1 MQPNSL
7 PVPRGAQP
15 VGHRSAGAAASPIE
29 YARLLLKEG
38 RRRIVPLSLIF
49 AAIAALTYV
58 AGMFVVGSSYQVSVT
73 ILAQES
79 DIIRPLLEG
88 RAVPTGV
95 TDRVGMARQIIYS
108 RKILSEIIETGGWT
122 EDGQLSPI
130 QQDRLME
137 EIRGRTLVTSPR
149 ADIVQITYQDT
160 DPERAYTVT
169 EAMGSLFIRE
179 TLATKERESREAYEF
194 IDEQVREY
202 HQKLIDAENNLQQYR
217 SQNADAQ
224 PGSATDVNTRISALR
239 TQVEQARMSLLE
251 QEARA
256 ASIASQLSGEAAV
269 TSVQTRETGYRA
281 RLIEL
286 QAELDRLLLAFTDR
300 HPDVVRTRHQMEDIQ
315 RQLDDERRR
324 AASGQ
329 STASVDS
336 RANPLYEELRS
347 QLAQTQRDVVAIRSR
362 MGVAEGLLHGELDRS
377 RRIVASES
385 ALAELTRDY
394 EVNREIYQDL
404 LRRRENARV
413 SMGLDQQ
420 NRGLTLRVQ
429 DPATMPLLP
438 SGPRFMH
445 VAGAGLM
452 AAIAIP
458 TGLLW
463 LLVRYDPRVR
473 SPQQIETM
481 SRYPLLASIPTYPSR
496 RERRRQYLQFGV
508 GAMVVAA
515 IILLYVLTYVFKM
528 SSHG

>member
-1 MQPNSL
+1 MQSNSL
-7 PVPRGAQP
+7 PVPRGRP
-15 VGHRSAGAAASPIE
+15 VGQGSASAATSPVE

-38 RRRIVPLSLIF
+38 RRRLIPLSLIF
-49 AAIAALTYV
+49 AAIAALTYL
-58 AGMFVVGSSYQVSVT
+58 AGMLVVGGSYQVSVT

-108 RKILSEIIETGGWT
+108 RKILSEIIEIGGWT
-122 EDGQLSPI
+122 ADGELTPI

-137 EIRGRTLVTSPR
+137 EIQGRTQVTSPR
-149 ADIVQITYQDT
+149 ADLVQITYQDS
-160 DPERAYTVT
+160 DPKRAYTVT
-169 EAMGSLFIRE
+169 DAMGSLFIRE

-194 IDEQVREY
+194 IDQQVQGY
-202 HQKLIDAENNLQQYR
+202 HQKLIEAENNLQQYR
-217 SQNADAQ
+217 SNNADAQ
-224 PGSATDVNTRISALR
+224 PGSAADVNSRISALR
-239 TQVEQARMSLLE
+239 SQVEQTRMSLLE

-256 ASIASQLSGEAAV
+256 SSIASQLSGEAAV
-269 TSVQTRETGYRA
+269 TSVHTRETGYRT

-286 QAELDRLLLAFTDR
+286 QAELDRLLLTFTDR

-329 STASVDS
+329 SPANVDS

-347 QLAQTQRDVVAIRSR
+347 QFAQTQREVAATRSR
-362 MGVAEGLLHGELDRS
+362 MGVAESLLHGELDRS

-429 DPATMPLLP
+429 DPATMPLRP
-438 SGPRFMH
+438 TGPRFMH
-445 VAGAGLM
+445 VAGAGLL
-452 AAIAIP
+452 AAIALP
-458 TGLLW
+458 VGLLW

-473 SPQQIETM
+473 SPQQIEAM
-481 SRYPLLASIPTYPSR
+481 SRYPLLASIPAYPSS
-496 RERRRQYLQFGV
+496 RERRRQYLQMGTGTMVV
-508 GAMVVAA
+508 GAVL
-515 IILLYVLTYVFKM
+515 LLYLLTYVYKI

>member
-1 MQPNSL
+1 MQPSNL
-7 PVPRGAQP
+7 PAPRGRP
-15 VGHRSAGAAASPIE
+15 VAHGPAGAATSPVE
-29 YARLLLKEG
+29 YARLLLKAG

-49 AAIAALTYV
+49 AAGAALAYL
-58 AGMFVVGSSYQVSVT
+58 AGMLLVGTSSRVSVT
-73 ILAQES
+73 ILVQAS
-79 DIIRPLLEG
+79 DITAPLLEG

-95 TDRVGMARQIIYS
+95 TDRAGMARQIIYS
-108 RKILSEIIETGGWT
+108 RKILSEIIEAGGWADDA
-122 EDGQLSPI
+122 ELSPS
-130 QQDRLME
+130 QHYRLME
-137 EIRGRTLVTSPR
+137 EIRGRTQVTSPR
-149 ADIVQITYQDT
+149 ADIVQITYQDS
-160 DPERAYTVT
+160 DPRRAYAVT
-169 EAMGSLFIRE
+169 EAMGSLFMRE

-194 IDEQVREY
+194 IDEQVQEY

-217 SQNADAQ
+217 SRNADAQ
-224 PGSATDVNTRISALR
+224 PGSATDANSRISALR
-239 TQVEQARMSLLE
+239 TQVEQARMALLE

-256 ASIASQLSGEAAV
+256 SSLASQLSGEAAV
-269 TSVQTRETGYRA
+269 TSVHTRETGYRA

-286 QAELDRLLLAFTDR
+286 QAELDRLLLTYTDR
-300 HPDVVRTRHQMEDIQ
+300 HPDVIRTRHQMEDIQ

-347 QLAQTQRDVVAIRSR
+347 QLAQAQRDVVAIRSR
-362 MGVAEGLLHGELDRS
+362 MGVAESLLQSELDRS

-429 DPATMPLLP
+429 DPATMPLRP
-438 SGPRFMH
+438 TGPRFMH

-452 AAIAIP
+452 AAIALPI
-458 TGLLW
+458 GLLW
-463 LLVRYDPRVR
+463 LLVRFDPRVR
-473 SPQQIETM
+473 SPQQVEVM
-481 SRYPLLASIPTYPSR
+481 SRYPLLATIPAYPSSR
-496 RERRRQYLQFGV
+496 ARRRQYMQMGTGTMVV
-508 GAMVVAA
+508 GAVL
-515 IILLYVLTYVFKM
+515 LLYALTYVYRM
-528 SSHG
+528 TSHG

>member
-7 PVPRGAQP
+7 PVPRARP
-15 VGHRSAGAAASPIE
+15 AGQGVANTATSPIE
-29 YARLLLKEG
+29 HARLLLKEG
-38 RRRIVPLSLIF
+38 RRRIIPLSLVF
-49 AAIAALTYV
+49 AAIAAVTYV
-58 AGMFVVGSSYQVSVT
+58 AGMFGIPSNYEVSVT

-95 TDRVGMARQIIYS
+95 TDRVGMARQIVYS
-108 RKILSEIIETGGWT
+108 RKVLSQIIETGGWT
-122 EDGQLSPI
+122 EDGELSPI

-149 ADIVQITYQDT
+149 ADIVQISYRDT
-160 DPERAYTVT
+160 DPRRAYEVT
-169 EAMGSLFIRE
+169 EAMGSLFIHE
-179 TLATKERESREAYEF
+179 TQATKERESREAYEF
-194 IDEQVREY
+194 IDEQVQEY
-202 HQKLIDAENNLQQYR
+202 HQKLIDAEDNLQQYR
-217 SQNADAQ
+217 SRNADAQ
-224 PGSATDVNTRISALR
+224 PGSAADSNSRISALR
-239 TQVEQARMSLLE
+239 SQVEQTRMALLE
-251 QEARA
+251 QQARQSSLA
-256 ASIASQLSGEAAV
+256 TQLSGESAV
-269 TSVQTRETGYRA
+269 TAVQTRETAHRA

-286 QAELDRLLLAFTDR
+286 QAELDRLLLNFTDL

-324 AASGQ
+324 VASGQ
-329 STASVDS
+329 TVASEDS
-336 RANPLYEELRS
+336 RANPLYQELRS
-347 QLAQTQRDVVAIRSR
+347 QYSQAQRDVTAIRSR
-362 MGVAEGLLHGELDRS
+362 MGAAESLLHGELDRS
-377 RRIVASES
+377 RRIAASES

-438 SGPRFMH
+438 TGLRFMH
-445 VAGAGLM
+445 IAGAGLL
-452 AAIAIP
+452 AAIAVP

-463 LLVRYDPRVR
+463 LLVRFDPRVR
-473 SPQQIETM
+473 SPQQIDAR
-481 SRYPLLASIPTYPSR
+481 SRYPLLASIPAYPSP
-496 RERRRQYLQFGV
+496 RERRGQYLQMGIGTLV
-508 GAMVVAA
+508 VVAVL
-515 IILLYVLTYVFKM
+515 LLYALTYVYKM